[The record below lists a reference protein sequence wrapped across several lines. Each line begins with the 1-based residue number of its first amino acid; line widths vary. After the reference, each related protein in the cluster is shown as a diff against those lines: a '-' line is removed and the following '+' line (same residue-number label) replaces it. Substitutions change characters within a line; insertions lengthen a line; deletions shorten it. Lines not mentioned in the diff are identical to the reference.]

1 MLAELFKK
9 YGTDK
14 GELGYTPLYEILF
27 RHRRR
32 LINKL
37 LEVGIG
43 TMIPDVRSTMVGF
56 GGDGYQPGAS
66 LRVWRDY
73 FPRAHIYGMDVQL
86 DTILS
91 NEDRITTMLCDSRRH
106 SNSLCEATDGHPD
119 FDIIIDDGS
128 HDYADQIATLENLFP
143 FLTTGGTYII
153 EDLTSPEMFEN
164 PGKIKEIVG
173 ESPFFFVSGQYQLLV
188 IARI

>member
-9 YGTDK
+9 HGTDK

-43 TMIPDVRSTMVGF
+43 TMIPDVHSTMVGF

-73 FPRAHIYGMDVQL
+73 FPRAHIYGMDVQP
-86 DTILS
+86 DTQFS
-91 NEDRITTMLCDSRRH
+91 EDRITTVLGDSTGKTWTP
-106 SNSLCEATDGHPD
+106 LPATG

-173 ESPFFFVSGQYQLLV
+173 ESPFFFVAGQYQLLV